1 MGLVGGLGKPC
12 RSWCSRAC
20 PAPHSGKPPPGL
32 TSVARPHAKM
42 SALMFGQLRAHLSRV
57 RHGAY
62 LVSGSHDACHGRLR
76 GMGRRECWVPAAGG
90 QGCLVVPTRGL
101 LGVRG
106 GGGGAC
112 DSQEVPGD
120 RYLGRSGRAA
130 LTYWTPAG
138 RGMAAHPTVFSRLA
152 PGGRGRSRRPR
163 AARGRVSVGAR
174 SPITNFTRFL
184 RSSPSPTASSLGPP
198 SVSP

>member
-1 MGLVGGLGKPC
+1 
-12 RSWCSRAC
+12 
-20 PAPHSGKPPPGL
+20 
-32 TSVARPHAKM
+32 M

-76 GMGRRECWVPAAGG
+76 GLGRRECWVPATGG

-120 RYLGRSGRAA
+120 R
-130 LTYWTPAG
+130 
-138 RGMAAHPTVFSRLA
+138 LA
-152 PGGRGRSRRPR
+152 PGGGGRSRRPR
-163 AARGRVSVGAR
+163 AARGRGERGVRRPVRPTDSATLAFLLFFKQPSSCLPQGLRICHSIR
-174 SPITNFTRFL
+174 SAFPPDL
-184 RSSPSPTASSLGPP
+184 LAPSHPSGPDEP
-198 SVSP
+198 VKPPWRAPPATCM

>member
-1 MGLVGGLGKPC
+1 
-12 RSWCSRAC
+12 
-20 PAPHSGKPPPGL
+20 
-32 TSVARPHAKM
+32 M

-76 GMGRRECWVPAAGG
+76 GLGRRECWVPTASG

-106 GGGGAC
+106 GGGGGAC

-120 RYLGRSGRAA
+120 RVNVVFVDRSGQRI
-130 LTYWTPAG
+130 PVSG
-138 RGMAAHPTVFSRLA
+138 RVGDNVLYLAQRHGVDLEGACEASLACSTCHVYVSEDHLDLLPPPDEREDDMLDMAPLLQENSRLGCQIVLT
-152 PGGRGRSRRPR
+152 PELE
-163 AARGRVSVGAR
+163 GAEFTL
-174 SPITNFTRFL
+174 PKITRNFYVDGHV
-184 RSSPSPTASSLGPP
+184 PKPH
-198 SVSP
+198 

>member
-1 MGLVGGLGKPC
+1 
-12 RSWCSRAC
+12 
-20 PAPHSGKPPPGL
+20 
-32 TSVARPHAKM
+32 M

-76 GMGRRECWVPAAGG
+76 GLGRRECWVPTASG

-106 GGGGAC
+106 GGGGGAC

-120 RYLGRSGRAA
+120 R
-130 LTYWTPAG
+130 
-138 RGMAAHPTVFSRLA
+138 LA
-152 PGGRGRSRRPR
+152 PGGEGRSRRPR
-163 AARGRVSVGAR
+163 AARGRGERGVRRPVRPTDSGACEASLACSTCHVYVSEDHLDLLPPPDEREDDMLDMAPLLQENSRLGCQIVLTPELEGAEFTL
-174 SPITNFTRFL
+174 PKITRNFYVDGHV
-184 RSSPSPTASSLGPP
+184 PKPH
-198 SVSP
+198 

>member
-1 MGLVGGLGKPC
+1 
-12 RSWCSRAC
+12 
-20 PAPHSGKPPPGL
+20 
-32 TSVARPHAKM
+32 M

-76 GMGRRECWVPAAGG
+76 GLGRRECWVPTASG

-106 GGGGAC
+106 GGGGGAC

-120 RYLGRSGRAA
+120 R
-130 LTYWTPAG
+130 
-138 RGMAAHPTVFSRLA
+138 LA
-152 PGGRGRSRRPR
+152 PGGGGRSRRPR
-163 AARGRVSVGAR
+163 AARGRGERGVRRPVRPTDSGERQSRGQCSLPGPAPWGGSG
-174 SPITNFTRFL
+174 SPVHACFKAFAFAV
-184 RSSPSPTASSLGPP
+184 PSEVLSHQIFWLLLILQEPVKPP
-198 SVSP
+198 WRAPPATCM